1 MVYALYQWSSLLS
14 YSAGWFATTI
24 VVGSYH
30 TLEPSPSIGHQFI
43 TSWCLCH
50 RTPWISYCNQPPS
63 SSMIYIIYTSLYAVD
78 RPLLAVEN
86 RTMVL
91 SQRQNSTSYAQK
103 SNMPYTTTSP
113 IPPTNFPDRSKAM
126 RQKGIYNIE
135 WVLRWRFSSYHC
147 EPNVQHARCTYH
159 KWNWEIF
166 QLAAH
171 NNHPHRIALA
181 IHEKNNI
188 ILSGHWESGWHAIY
202 GGQTY
207 IDAQSD
213 KCKMS
218 VFFSWLHITI
228 NLIPQRENWWLIVNW
243 YDGCSWFVSCPEWWL
258 ITSDYHRS
266 TYISIE
272 VRIPKC

>member
-1 MVYALYQWSSLLS
+1 MSWIGPCWLLKIVPWYFLKGKTPHHMHKNLICPTQLLHLY
-14 YSAGWFATTI
+14 
-24 VVGSYH
+24 H
-30 TLEPSPSIGHQFI
+30 
-43 TSWCLCH
+43 
-50 RTPWISYCNQPPS
+50 PPTFP
-63 SSMIYIIYTSLYAVD
+63 IEAKQCGRKVYIILSGYWGGGSLHTTVNLTY
-78 RPLLAVEN
+78 
-86 RTMVL
+86 
-91 SQRQNSTSYAQK
+91 
-103 SNMPYTTTSP
+103 NMH
-113 IPPTNFPDRSKAM
+113 D
-126 RQKGIYNIE
+126 
-135 WVLRWRFSSYHC
+135 
-147 EPNVQHARCTYH
+147 ARCTYH

-272 VRIPKC
+272 VCIPKWFVYKDAFASYEHDKDTEWENIWKVNSRMYHMLIYSTYTM